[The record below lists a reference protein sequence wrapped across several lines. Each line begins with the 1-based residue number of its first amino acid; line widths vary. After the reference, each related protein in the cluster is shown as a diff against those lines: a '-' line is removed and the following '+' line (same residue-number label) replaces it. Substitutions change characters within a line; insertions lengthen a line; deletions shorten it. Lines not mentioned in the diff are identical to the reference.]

1 MPSNTDG
8 CKELFSA
15 LTGSRNQL
23 LQLVYATRM
32 CSSMLAE
39 IEVPQTG
46 RSALD
51 SLRQSAFVVDDF
63 LLSLIDL
70 ACLSKEMF
78 EPCEETFSVKS
89 LLWSLRDTF
98 AESACARGIDF
109 DVATDST
116 LVYGDPTLIEKM
128 LKRLVIDVLYFHDAE
143 RVAIRCLRK
152 GRRLSLMV
160 SCTTP
165 REHADRRQEGHEE
178 RVDQADFRA
187 VLDFSQLN
195 ITIARRLG
203 RLLAIPIRR
212 RSTPEDGAMVIID
225 LPIHPADLHNV
236 PMPAPGRAGEH
247 TKKTSPAI
255 SESERRVR
263 IRHDG

>member
-1 MPSNTDG
+1 MPPAHDE
-8 CKELFSA
+8 CKELFNA

-23 LQLVYATRM
+23 LQLVYANRM
-32 CSSMLAE
+32 YSSMLAE
-39 IEVPQTG
+39 IEVPQAG
-46 RSALD
+46 RAALN

-78 EPCEETFSVKS
+78 EPCEETFSIKS
-89 LLWSLRDTF
+89 LLWSLRDNF
-98 AESACARGIDF
+98 ADDAIARGIALDIA
-109 DVATDST
+109 VDST
-116 LVYGDPTLIEKM
+116 LVYGDPKLIEKM
-128 LKRLVIDVLYFHDAE
+128 LKRLVIDALYFHDAE

-160 SCTTP
+160 STTTQ
-165 REHADRRQEGHEE
+165 RERSGKEQMGQGDRTAQS
-178 RVDQADFRA
+178 DFRT

-225 LPIHPADLHNV
+225 LPIHAMDLHNA
-236 PMPAPGRAGEH
+236 PAPAPGHADLENEGRIG
-247 TKKTSPAI
+247 
-255 SESERRVR
+255 VR
-263 IRHDG
+263 SDG